1 MSDQLKKVSKKK
13 ILFVQID
20 EEITSIFEKIEKLP
34 YKEIYLVVP
43 KRSVLLQ
50 SIVNLKILKQKLEE
64 IEKNIAIITNDPNG
78 MKLALQAEIRVFDQ
92 WDLERDPAPEREERD
107 PNSALLKPIAA
118 TQNEVEDPLP
128 SRLPKKKS
136 SIFEVV
142 RDLKHKDKGF
152 SLRSYLSDIKK
163 NRLEHQAIRLSPGK
177 KRWVA
182 TFLFASIFVFLIVI
196 YVALPGATILI
207 EPTSDVVTKGINVEL
222 ETNPSDEVSL
232 QSYSVEASVEET
244 ITHSASGVENQGSNA
259 SGTITIINTSG
270 VERPLIASTRF
281 QTDTGLVFRLQA
293 DVTVP
298 SGTVENPGKIDV
310 QVLADEVDASGLP
323 VGELGN
329 IGPSHFFLPG
339 LREDSRS
346 ELYGESSTAMSGG
359 TSQVITRVT
368 EEDLL
373 AAEAKLTEKLN
384 EVILAEL
391 RKEVL
396 SLGNSKGLNLKLLED
411 ESALEFGTV
420 SVDLPYALVGQEM
433 SSFEVTGSLSAEGAS
448 YDSDALYSLLKAEIL
463 SVETPGKQV
472 VSIDENSMF
481 ITVLEANPSSNSY
494 KITAQIQG
502 VEEYEIDPDLEG
514 GAELTQKIIE
524 HIAGK
529 SVEEAESYI
538 QNLPEVNKVEIKIW
552 PVWSPKIPSLPD
564 NIKIKSLSGGVHI
577 E

>member
-20 EEITSIFEKIEKLP
+20 EELTSVFEKIEKLP

-92 WDLERDPAPEREERD
+92 WDLENDSAPAKEERD

-118 TQNEVEDPLP
+118 TQNDVEDPLP

-152 SLRSYLSDIKK
+152 SLRSYLADIKK

-177 KRWVA
+177 KRWVIA
-182 TFLFASIFVFLIVI
+182 FLLMSIFVFFIVV

-207 EPTSDVVTKGINVEL
+207 EPTSDVISKGLNVDL
-222 ETNPSDEVSL
+222 DTSPSDENSL
-232 QSYSVEASVEET
+232 QAYTIEAEVEES
-244 ITHSASGVENQGSNA
+244 ISHSASGVENQGTNA
-259 SGTITIINTSG
+259 SGVITVINTSG

-281 QTDTGLVFRLQA
+281 QTDAGIVFRIQS
-293 DVTVP
+293 DITVP
-298 SGTVENPGKIDV
+298 AGTPENPGKIDA
-310 QVLADEVDASGLP
+310 QVLADDMDANGLP
-323 VGELGN
+323 VGESGN
-329 IGPSHFFLPG
+329 IGPTRFFLPG
-339 LREDSRS
+339 LREDSRA
-346 ELYGESSTAMSGG
+346 ELYGESSTPMAGG

-384 EVILAEL
+384 EVVLAEL

-396 SLGNSKGLNLKLLED
+396 SLGNSKGLNLKLIED
-411 ESALEFGTV
+411 ASALDFGTI
-420 SVDLPYALVGQEM
+420 SVDLPYELVGQEM
-433 SSFEVTGSLSAEGAS
+433 ESFEVSGSLSVSGVS
-448 YDSDALYSLLKAEIL
+448 YDSDALYAILKQELL

-472 VSIDENSMF
+472 VSIDENSIF
-481 ITVLEANPSSNSY
+481 ITVLEASLSSNSY

-529 SVEEAESYI
+529 SVEEAEAYI

-552 PVWSPKIPSLPD
+552 PVWSPNIPSLPD
-564 NIKIKSLSGGVHI
+564 NIKIKSLSGGVQI